1 MFPTEMTFKET
12 IMIARTL
19 ALAALSLSALAA
31 HAGTEAPAAET
42 GLTREAVI
50 AELVASRE
58 APRTTPRDGEW
69 YNIPAPLAIGQA
81 ADSGSSAVATTKAP
95 GSAQ

>member
-1 MFPTEMTFKET
+1 
-12 IMIARTL
+12 MIARTL

-31 HAGTEAPAAET
+31 HAAADAPAPEA

-69 YNIPAPLAIGQA
+69 YNIPAPLSFGQP
-81 ADSGSSAVATTKAP
+81 ADTNAVAAAKAP